1 MSISTNGCDARYD
14 RERFTGG
21 VIGKLL
27 AGTKTEAYHAF
38 SVLGFEFWVPHQFY
52 ASGNL
57 ACPRDRKTGAGRK
70 TQNSKRMVLEKV
82 WLRAKRKGQ
91 L

>member
-27 AGTKTEAYHAF
+27 AGTKIEAYHAR
-38 SVLGFEFWVPHQFY
+38 L
-52 ASGNL
+52 N
-57 ACPRDRKTGAGRK
+57 
-70 TQNSKRMVLEKV
+70 QNARLKIQKWMVLEKV